1 MTSLAAV
8 SAYLPAK
15 SESIAEY
22 LRAYGLSEREIKIYK
37 QYYGF
42 SEIRTDPDL
51 GMAGQ
56 LIAAGRGLKELAGQ
70 EDRVRYILQART
82 MPVAVPYPLNPLHE
96 ARDAL
101 GLRNAQ
107 AFSLNQ
113 QACASALMSVE
124 LAGRM
129 LAEDSEPDALALVFV
144 GEKTFTTD
152 AHVLGV
158 TAVMGEGVA
167 AILVRAG
174 AGRDRLLGFASRI
187 LGEFH
192 RGSRMTPEDHERWAD
207 RYADVLGGVITSALD
222 QAGMTPGDI
231 DLVLPHHV
239 NRLSWLKVL
248 RTLQIGQK
256 DRIFM
261 DNLPVVGHCF
271 GADAFI
277 NYCSARDSGR
287 LKPGD
292 RYVMT
297 AVGLGATFSA
307 MVFEH

>member
-1 MTSLAAV
+1 
-8 SAYLPAK
+8 
-15 SESIAEY
+15 
-22 LRAYGLSEREIKIYK
+22 
-37 QYYGF
+37 
-42 SEIRTDPDL
+42 
-51 GMAGQ
+51 MAGQ
-56 LIAAGRGLKELAGQ
+56 LIAAGRQLKELIGQ
-70 EDRVRYILQART
+70 ERRVRYVLQART
-82 MPVAVPYPLNPLHE
+82 MPVAAPYPLNPLHE
-96 ARDAL
+96 ACEAL
-101 GLRNAQ
+101 GLRNAL

-129 LAEDSEPDALALVFV
+129 LAEDGDPDALALVFV

-152 AHVLGV
+152 AHVLGI

-167 AILVRAG
+167 AVLVRAG

-187 LGEFH
+187 RGEFH
-192 RGSRMTPEDHERWAD
+192 RGSRMTAEDHERWAAD
-207 RYADVLGGVITSALD
+207 YADGLSEVISRALD
-222 QAGMTPGDI
+222 HAGMRPADI
-231 DLVLPHHV
+231 DLILPHHV

-248 RTLQIGQK
+248 RALRLNQK

-277 NYCSARDSGR
+277 NYCSARDTGR

>member
-1 MTSLAAV
+1 MTSLV
-8 SAYLPAK
+8 EISGYLPAR
-15 SESIAEY
+15 SESIADF
-22 LRAYGLSEREIKIYK
+22 LQAYGLSDREVKIYK

-56 LIAAGRGLKELAGQ
+56 LIAAGRQLKELIGQ
-70 EDRVRYILQART
+70 ERRVRYVLQART
-82 MPVAVPYPLNPLHE
+82 MPVAAPYPLNPLHE
-96 ARDAL
+96 ACEAL
-101 GLRNAQ
+101 GLRNAL

-129 LAEDSEPDALALVFV
+129 LAEDGDPDALALVFV

-152 AHVLGV
+152 AHVLGI

-167 AILVRAG
+167 AVLVRAG

-187 LGEFH
+187 RGEFH
-192 RGSRMTPEDHERWAD
+192 RGSRMTAEDHERWAAD
-207 RYADVLGGVITSALD
+207 YADGLSEVISCALD
-222 QAGMTPGDI
+222 RAGMRPADI
-231 DLVLPHHV
+231 DLILPHHV

-248 RTLQIGQK
+248 RALQLNQK

-277 NYCSARDSGR
+277 NYCSARDTGR